1 MLAYVLTFGRIV
13 LAGVFAGALAGL
25 GAPRELT
32 GAAMAAL
39 AGLALVEELTD
50 IFDGMAARHAGTV
63 SALGGILDP
72 LADSLSRLTIY
83 FAMAM
88 AGWVSLAVPFVMAG
102 RDIVVAYA
110 RIACAAAGVST
121 SARISGKVKA
131 VVQGAGMIALILLA
145 GAPIREAASGWE
157 GGTGGTGGMRMGV
170 EAAVVL
176 VTAWSLGDYVRAA
189 WPAVRKMSGR

>member
-13 LAGVFAGALAGL
+13 LAGVFAACLAAMDASG
-25 GAPRELT
+25 ELT
-32 GAAMAAL
+32 AAATAAL
-39 AGLALVEELTD
+39 ATLAILEELSD
-50 IFDGMAARHAGTV
+50 IFDGMAARRAGTV
-63 SALGGILDP
+63 TALGGILDP

-110 RIACAAAGVST
+110 RIACAASGVST
-121 SARISGKVKA
+121 SARTSGKIKA

-145 GAPIREAASGWE
+145 GTPIREAA
-157 GGTGGTGGMRMGV
+157 GGSTAGIRTGV
-170 EAAVVL
+170 EVAVVA
-176 VTAWSLGDYVRAA
+176 VTAWSLVDYVRAA
-189 WPAVRKMSGR
+189 WPAVKKMSGR